1 MGLSDKSLS
10 LFSRDVFVYTAKI
23 ITGIIVARML
33 GPEGLGI
40 WIILQMLPS
49 YSEAFGR
56 LKFDIASVYFLGK
69 GKYGLGEITFFLNI
83 TSIIS
88 SLVLISLFVPNIEF
102 FDKYLLKSMKIDRA
116 IIYLVLA
123 YIPLHFITMNYQYL
137 LIYFENTRAYNVLV
151 VTQGIVG
158 SLISIVLLVVFNL
171 GILAMAIG
179 MVSGGILAMFYGYR
193 QISKIEKM
201 KFRFN
206 RGLLIDMV
214 KYSYNLYISGLIG
227 HFNAYLSGLIVAI
240 LMSPAYVSFYQLG
253 KARAELLNRIPS
265 AIGTILYPVVSK
277 SGKSGINASEL
288 TALSFRVSLI
298 LLTFFGVIGSLL
310 IYPFTVFLYGRE
322 FIPLTTAFWILIP
335 SVIIFGSS
343 SLVSQYFLGIGRP
356 DINLKIAL
364 IPVLPQVIFCYLL
377 IPLFGVVGAAVS
389 TALTFILLTIIK
401 IIVFKKIV
409 GLTYR
414 FIFIPNHGDIEIVCN
429 FIKRKMNTIIKTV
442 NPNWRFFKIGVEK
455 VNSFAKDRMKP

>member
-1 MGLSDKSLS
+1 
-10 LFSRDVFVYTAKI
+10 V
-23 ITGIIVARML
+23 
-33 GPEGLGI
+33 
-40 WIILQMLPS
+40 
-49 YSEAFGR
+49 
-56 LKFDIASVYFLGK
+56 
-69 GKYGLGEITFFLNI
+69 
-83 TSIIS
+83 
-88 SLVLISLFVPNIEF
+88 
-102 FDKYLLKSMKIDRA
+102 KIDPA

-123 YIPLHFITMNYQYL
+123 YIPLHFIAMNYQYL
-137 LIYFENTRAYNVLV
+137 IIYFENTRAYNVLV

-277 SGKSGINASEL
+277 SGKSGINTSEL
-288 TALSFRVSLI
+288 TAMSFRVSLI
-298 LLTFFGVIGSLL
+298 LLMFFGVIGSLL
-310 IYPFTVFLYGRE
+310 IYPFTILLYGRE
-322 FIPLTTAFWILIP
+322 FVPLTTAFWILIP
-335 SVIIFGSS
+335 SVIVFGSS
-343 SLVSQYFLGIGRP
+343 SLLSSYFLGIGRP
-356 DINLKIAL
+356 DINLKISVV
-364 IPVLPQVIFCYLL
+364 PVIPQVIFCYLL
-377 IPLFGVVGAAVS
+377 IPLFGVAGAAVS
-389 TALTFILLTIIK
+389 TALTFILLSIIRL
-401 IIVFKKIV
+401 IVFKKIA
-409 GLTYR
+409 GLTYH
-414 FIFIPNHGDIEIVCN
+414 FLLIPNHADIEIVYN